1 MKPLFVT
8 IGVAIFTGIL
18 VWLWF
23 YTAPKVPQPTTGT
36 ETPVVT
42 GQPSQ
47 TASSTT
53 TTPAQNQPIPNQTS
67 SAGTQSEI
75 AHALIGQIQNPN
87 LITLKGTTIVST
99 YALQAWGD
107 ENRGGEALLQY
118 NPPNGWLLLSMGG
131 GVWDVSSLVAA
142 SVPQSIAEQLI
153 AGR

>member
-8 IGVAIFTGIL
+8 IGVVIFTGIS

-23 YTAPKVPQPTTGT
+23 YTALKVPQLTTGT

-42 GQPSQ
+42 WQSSQ

-53 TTPAQNQPIPNQTS
+53 TTSVQNQPIPNQTS
-67 SAGTQSEI
+67 STGTQSEI
-75 AHALIGQIQNPN
+75 AHALTGQIQNSN
-87 LITLKGTTIVST
+87 SITLKGTTVVSI

-107 ENRGGEALLQY
+107 ENRGGEALLLY
-118 NPPNGWLLLSMGG
+118 DSSGGWLLLSMGG

-142 SVPQSIAEQLI
+142 GVPQSVAEQLI